1 MMFEYTDRSMTF
13 SVDRLNAIVGIANEV
28 CTLWGD
34 SHLFGLLR
42 SDIILQLAWSV
53 DLPTRDVQSDRGPS
67 WAWISSTDS
76 GSVTFI
82 QQEATE
88 DMTMKPDAC
97 FAGVADDDQRRLF
110 LETRL
115 AESDE
120 AKFPMVLVE
129 PLAEGDPDR
138 NLYPDLKNYKR
149 LASDRL
155 LLLGRAEVMYNT
167 GVLSDVALVVREV
180 ETGTYSRQGFVYFAP
195 DLVGYNRS
203 VWDNYVQQKVTLV

>member
-1 MMFEYTDRSMTF
+1 MTF
-13 SVDRLNAIVGIANEV
+13 SVDRLNAILGIADEV

-42 SDIILQLAWSV
+42 SDMILQLAWNV
-53 DLPTRDVQSDRGPS
+53 EEPTRDVQSDRGPS
-67 WAWISSTDS
+67 WAWVATTDS
-76 GSVTFI
+76 GWVKFI
-82 QQEATE
+82 EEDTE
-88 DMTMKPDAC
+88 DKIMKPDAC
-97 FAGVADDDQRRLF
+97 FAGVADDDQQTLF
-110 LETRL
+110 LEARL

-180 ETGTYSRQGFVYFAP
+180 ETGTYTRQGFVYFAP
-195 DLVGYNRS
+195 DLVGYDRS
-203 VWDNYVQQKVTLV
+203 VWDNYTQQKVTLV